1 MVRASI
7 KTGARISNSSG
18 GINCWR
24 FRAASIFPSLASR
37 ALQRVLPACPNSA
50 GRTYALA
57 GLVCQAPSR
66 WGDSGWALPVAGC
79 SWTSGDPS
87 KEVLVVEVDDVA
99 RVLKMIEKQRES
111 APR

>member
-1 MVRASI
+1 LVRASV
-7 KTGARISNSSG
+7 KNGVLHLELVG
-18 GINCWR
+18 WDQLLR

-99 RVLKMIEKQRES
+99 RVLKMIEKPRES
-111 APR
+111 P